1 LLARKAFAAQRMSRK
16 FAKAPVDIIMKV
28 KRRDEICE
36 ILGPQDIIK
45 SGKILKG
52 GESSEKESII

>member
-1 LLARKAFAAQRMSRK
+1 LLARKAFAAQSMSRK
-16 FAKAPVDIIMKV
+16 FAKAPADIIMKV

-36 ILGPQDIIK
+36 ILWPQDIIK